1 MLGEATTGV
10 VKHQKLD
17 SRHRLLRTRRSSSS
31 LRTCSHTKTASAVGE
46 VATGVV
52 DTATGVV
59 TDVKDVV
66 VDTAKKLE
74 CEKKWSDEIGSVSRF
89 ASAEAME
96 KSKSDYVST
105 CLASK

>member
-1 MLGEATTGV
+1 MTTKDVLLVVGGVALGYWA
-10 VKHQKLD
+10 
-17 SRHRLLRTRRSSSS
+17 S
-31 LRTCSHTKTASAVGE
+31 TKNWGKNTASAVSE

-66 VDTAKKLE
+66 VDTKKTIV
-74 CEKKWSDEIGSVSRF
+74 CEKKWQDEIGSLSRF

-96 KSKSDYVST
+96 KSKSDYVKT
-105 CLASK
+105 CVAS

>member
-1 MLGEATTGV
+1 MTTKDVLLVVGGIALGYWA
-10 VKHQKLD
+10 
-17 SRHRLLRTRRSSSS
+17 S
-31 LRTCSHTKTASAVGE
+31 TKNWGKNTASAVSE

-66 VDTAKKLE
+66 VDTKKTIV
-74 CEKKWSDEIGSVSRF
+74 CEKKWQDEIGSLSRF